1 MVRFKSEKLAQVTV
15 GLCFDF
21 DLHKCID
28 NVVIFTAPIMFVW
41 PHTESFPADFP
52 VSCGAKCLSNI
63 APKKSQIP
71 AGFRFGDFHSFP
83 CGKPLLVSLTCD
95 I

>member
-63 APKKSQIP
+63 APKKNHKFQL
-71 AGFRFGDFHSFP
+71 GFDFEIFTAS
-83 CGKPLLVSLTCD
+83 LVENPF
-95 I
+95 